1 MRFSPNGTVYNILS
15 GDPNEGG
22 VGGGGGGEGQK
33 GHKDS
38 RKVPDGWPNLLAR
51 DSWNT
56 VYIDSNMVSFTTA
69 FKSALIGP
77 TLQVLFVSSYLAQS
91 KTVKQLKK

>member
-1 MRFSPNGTVYNILS
+1 METPI
-15 GDPNEGG
+15 GG
-22 VGGGGGGEGQK
+22 CQK

-56 VYIDSNMVSFTTA
+56 VYIYNNMVSFTTEL
-69 FKSALIGP
+69 KSALIGP
-77 TLQVLFVSSYLAQS
+77 TLKSYFVSSYLAQS
-91 KTVKQLKK
+91 KTVKQLVK